1 MDPQTVSSLGPY
13 DYDLLVIGGG
23 SGGLAVAKE
32 AAALRKKVL
41 ILDLEAPSLRGT
53 KRELGGSSLNLN
65 SIRKFLQQASLLGK
79 AIQDSQKYGW
89 RFKEEGDLDM
99 CHSWSEL
106 VEAVQEQVKS
116 RSLELKRELE
126 SCGVFYLNAGGEI
139 VAPHTVQVTDMN
151 GRKRRLTAE
160 TLVIATGDRP
170 QYLGV
175 PGDRQ
180 YCLTSEDLLSL
191 PHSPGRTLVVGG
203 SAEGLECAGFLSGLG
218 LPVTVM
224 LQPDLL
230 PGFDQKMAQKIEN
243 HMLVAGVEFLYHCS
257 LAKVEQAETCS
268 KDILSGVSAVT
279 PQQLSREMR
288 LRVTIVCREGQT
300 KQEDFDTVLLSV
312 GRKACTSNIG
322 LECVGVQC
330 SQDSGRILV
339 NERDQTSV
347 DHIYAIGSVQ
357 HGRPTTTGLSVHA
370 GTLLAH
376 RLYAGDNILCDY
388 TNVPTVVLTPVEYAA
403 CGLSEEKANLTF
415 GEATIEVY
423 HSYYW
428 PLEWT
433 LPARNKNSCYVKVIC
448 HIPDHERV
456 VGLHVMGP
464 NAGDILQ
471 GFVAAMKCGLTK
483 RQLDATVGLQP
494 GSAQVFTSLTQTQ
507 RMSEALMLRGN
518 C

>member
-1 MDPQTVSSLGPY
+1 MKKAGKIIKNPIHPSYRLYCHHQ
-13 DYDLLVIGGG
+13 
-23 SGGLAVAKE
+23 E